1 MSPPHPPGVEVVH
14 HPGLEVHQ
22 KLHPPCGY
30 IDVHLVLHNGR
41 VRPLL
46 RGELEDPRP
55 LNTRRPEKI
64 AQLLELGLTLAGQAA
79 DQRGAQHQT
88 GEPRTQLIQ
97 QGHNLRLAA
106 TAF

>member
-1 MSPPHPPGVEVVH
+1 M
-14 HPGLEVHQ
+14 
-22 KLHPPCGY
+22 
-30 IDVHLVLHNGR
+30 
-41 VRPLL
+41 RPLL

-106 TAF
+106 TAVHGPQNAVVDMLEGDIDITEDLRLGCDDVNQRVIQLVGV